1 MRFLEPDD
9 YLTMSGK
16 TSTHKESTKRA
27 NMKFESA
34 SVLEELRTKLR
45 PASVAQVGGFRPS
58 EDPMT
63 SWFLKG
69 VSLADEGLPT
79 WKGKPMFPLLQ
90 IRVDELPV
98 IPDQLKGIALLV
110 LFHNLE
116 QHPFDE
122 PHGEGWLIREYATLE
137 GLQLLPE
144 LDTPYRAFPVQ
155 WLSVID
161 DAPGWEDAWDI
172 IDLSCVNDDEQACD
186 SFFEDFNCY
195 RGTKVGGFPAE
206 IQHGVGIDDFV
217 FQVGSEEKVN
227 WMWAD
232 NGISYFHRSS
242 EGGWRFSCQFY

>member
-1 MRFLEPDD
+1 
-9 YLTMSGK
+9 
-16 TSTHKESTKRA
+16 
-27 NMKFESA
+27 MKLESA

-45 PASVAQVGGFRPS
+45 PASVAQVGGFRPP
-58 EDPMT
+58 EDPKT

-69 VSLADEGLPT
+69 VSRADEGLPT
-79 WKGKPMFPLLQ
+79 WKDKPMFPLLQ
-90 IRVDELPV
+90 IRVDELPF
-98 IPDQLKGIALLV
+98 IPEQLKGIALLV

-122 PHGEGWLIREYATLE
+122 PYGEGWLIREYATLE

-172 IDLSCVNDDEQACD
+172 IDLSCVNDDEQASG
-186 SFFEDFNCY
+186 SFFEDFNRY
-195 RGTKVGGFPAE
+195 KGTKVGGFPAE

-232 NGISYFHRSS
+232 NGIGYFHRSS
-242 EGGWRFSCQFY
+242 EGEWRFSCQFY